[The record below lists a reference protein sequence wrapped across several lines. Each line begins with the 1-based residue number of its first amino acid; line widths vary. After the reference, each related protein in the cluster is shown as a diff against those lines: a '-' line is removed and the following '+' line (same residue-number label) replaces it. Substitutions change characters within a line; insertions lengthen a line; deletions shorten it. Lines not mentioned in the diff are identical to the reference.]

1 MRSANLMLWMQRH
14 SVAGMSSG
22 LILWILVGIIIV
34 VGAGSS
40 PCASG
45 YHQAGW
51 SALELCLLIKC
62 FLFWLHSSWWCIPK
76 IPVSPS
82 TWSSRLH
89 LLLRVSLVFTK
100 ANGRLAVH
108 MYQHYMGRPH
118 VVHLLHVYACP
129 SFYHQTKWVCSNL
142 LFQWSGIISYYSSLL
157 LGLVWI

>member
-45 YHQAGW
+45 YYQAGW

-118 VVHLLHVYACP
+118 VVHLFTLV
-129 SFYHQTKWVCSNL
+129 L
-142 LFQWSGIISYYSSLL
+142 LFIIRPNGFARIYFSSGPASSATTHLYY
-157 LGLVWI
+157 WD